1 MSGIEVLRVMKN
13 DEELRTIPV
22 AMLTSSREERD
33 LAECYQMGTHAYVV
47 KPVDFQQ
54 FVQALKHLVA
64 FWALVNERP
73 RQPHSLPAGHETERL
88 S

>member
-1 MSGIEVLRVMKN
+1 RSLARDEN
-13 DEELRTIPV
+13 DEELRTILV
-22 AMLTSSREERD
+22 VMLTSSREERN
-33 LAECYQMGTHAYVV
+33 LAGCYRMGTNAYVV

-54 FVQALKHLVA
+54 FVQAMKHLVA